1 MTMTQKTDAQV
12 VAALVA
18 MGFNERDRRW
28 AQNTCLVL
36 FESERETIVASA
48 VTVLAQLDELE
59 IDAIL
64 PALRRVSR
72 RFPSLQRTVADTLA
86 EMAHAA

>member
-1 MTMTQKTDAQV
+1 MTHKTDAQV
-12 VAALVA
+12 VAALIA

-28 AQNTCLVL
+28 AQNACLVL

-48 VTVLAQLDELE
+48 VTALAQLDELE
-59 IDAIL
+59 VDAVL
-64 PALRRVSR
+64 PALHRVTR